1 LAKIEAVSGKLF
13 REVADGVRVSIQVTP
28 GSRAERISG
37 PLRGE
42 DGATVLRVAV
52 TARAKENEANEALLR
67 LLAKTWRVPKSSVSI
82 ASGQRNRSKVVHIA
96 GEPHELAIRLNGWAR
111 RSHD

>member
-1 LAKIEAVSGKLF
+1 MSGKLF
-13 REVADGVRVSIQVTP
+13 REVADGVRVCVQVTS
-28 GSRAERISG
+28 GSRTDRMSG

-42 DGATVLRVAV
+42 DGTTVLRAAV
-52 TARAKENEANEALLR
+52 TARAKENKANVALVR
-67 LLAKTWRVPKSSVSI
+67 LLAKPWRVPKSSVSI

-96 GEPHELAIRLNGWAR
+96 GEPRELAIRLNGRAR